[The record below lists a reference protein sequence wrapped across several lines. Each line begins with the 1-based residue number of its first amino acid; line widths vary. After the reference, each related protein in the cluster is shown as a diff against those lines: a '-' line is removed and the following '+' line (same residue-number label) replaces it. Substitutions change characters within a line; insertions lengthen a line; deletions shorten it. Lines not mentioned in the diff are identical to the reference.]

1 MLGGIYAIAAAG
13 LVITYESTGILNF
26 AFGSLA
32 YFIARFYYYLIV
44 QKGWSI
50 LPAATVTIVI
60 TAPVLGLVLYAVLFR
75 FLRLSSSLIK
85 VVATIGLSVA
95 LPALALLLFGNEAIL
110 LAPGLAPQP
119 VQLVHVGG
127 VAITMDQIIV
137 YACVVAT
144 VVIGA
149 LVLRYTDVGLR
160 VRAMVDSEAM
170 TALSGTNPGAI
181 SAGVWAVSTFF
192 AGLAGV
198 LAAPVIGLQP
208 GNFTLLV
215 AAAFAAVIA
224 AKLRS
229 LPIAVAVG
237 LAIGVTGSLVE
248 RYMPPG
254 SSLTTAVIPSIPFAF
269 ILVFLV
275 FHARRGRVSED
286 AGIGGAL
293 DRAIMP
299 HGGNASAIER
309 GMEHGGEVAVASTST
324 STGIDGPGGTR
335 PSSRW
340 ADVVGRNGGTVLVV
354 GAVIVLPLLLDNFWM
369 GLVAEGIA
377 FAVIFLSYTLV
388 TGEGGMIW
396 LCQVTFAG
404 VGALTTAQL
413 ATVHGWPLLAAVV
426 AGGLVAALMGIVIGF
441 LTIRL
446 GDLYVA
452 LVTLTFGLLMETLVF
467 SRDLFIKFGVG
478 VSVPRPEFA
487 EGDQAFAYLM
497 IAVFLVIAVFIV
509 NLRRSTTGMAL
520 NAVRW
525 SEPAARTV
533 GLSPLKMK
541 VLVSG
546 LAAFVAGVGG
556 GFLAS
561 YLKVALPVNYATLAG
576 MVWLAILVGLGARS
590 TVAALVA
597 GLTFTVF
604 PEIISRNFPTSFAQ
618 VPPLLFGLTA
628 IVVARHPDGALSM
641 QGDQFR
647 ALLARLSPR
656 RAPPALAADDVRVA
670 RDAPRIVSPPVAAVP
685 AGVPVLAATDVTVRF
700 GGLVALSDVSL
711 EVEAGT
717 IVGLVGPNGA
727 GKSTLFGVVSGI
739 LRAETGRVSL
749 AGVDVTRATPQ
760 ARSLHGLART
770 FQQPELFMGLT
781 VREHLVLAR
790 RAHHARR
797 RLWADLVDG
806 HAWRAADPDEDEHVD
821 ALLDLLGLS
830 ALAGA
835 PVAGLPLGI
844 SRRIEVGRALATSP
858 SVVLLD
864 EPSSGLDGRETRQ
877 LANALTRVVDES
889 GVALLLV
896 EHDVEMVL
904 GLSQVVS
911 VLEFGV
917 LIAHGPPEAIRQSP
931 EVRAAYLG
939 TEVPSTAPA
948 PEPAS
953 APGH

>member
-1 MLGGIYAIAAAG
+1 M
-13 LVITYESTGILNF
+13 
-26 AFGSLA
+26 
-32 YFIARFYYYLIV
+32 
-44 QKGWSI
+44 
-50 LPAATVTIVI
+50 
-60 TAPVLGLVLYAVLFR
+60 
-75 FLRLSSSLIK
+75 
-85 VVATIGLSVA
+85 
-95 LPALALLLFGNEAIL
+95 
-110 LAPGLAPQP
+110 
-119 VQLVHVGG
+119 
-127 VAITMDQIIV
+127 
-137 YACVVAT
+137 
-144 VVIGA
+144 
-149 LVLRYTDVGLR
+149 
-160 VRAMVDSEAM
+160 
-170 TALSGTNPGAI
+170 
-181 SAGVWAVSTFF
+181 
-192 AGLAGV
+192 
-198 LAAPVIGLQP
+198 
-208 GNFTLLV
+208 
-215 AAAFAAVIA
+215 
-224 AKLRS
+224 
-229 LPIAVAVG
+229 
-237 LAIGVTGSLVE
+237 
-248 RYMPPG
+248 
-254 SSLTTAVIPSIPFAF
+254 
-269 ILVFLV
+269 
-275 FHARRGRVSED
+275 
-286 AGIGGAL
+286 
-293 DRAIMP
+293 
-299 HGGNASAIER
+299 
-309 GMEHGGEVAVASTST
+309 
-324 STGIDGPGGTR
+324 
-335 PSSRW
+335 
-340 ADVVGRNGGTVLVV
+340 V

-656 RAPPALAADDVRVA
+656 RAPPVLAADDVRVA

-717 IVGLVGPNGA
+717 IGGLVGPNGA

-749 AGVDVTRATPQ
+749 AGVDVTARHRRPAHCRGSR
-760 ARSLHGLART
+760 ARSSSPSSSWASPCASISCSRGART
-770 FQQPELFMGLT
+770 T
-781 VREHLVLAR
+781 LAV
-790 RAHHARR
+790 ASGPTSSTGARGGR
-797 RLWADLVDG
+797 PIPTRTSTST
-806 HAWRAADPDEDEHVD
+806 RS
-821 ALLDLLGLS
+821 LDLLGLS

-877 LANALTRVVDES
+877 LANALTRVVDDS

-917 LIAHGPPEAIRQSP
+917 LIAHGPPEAIRESP
-931 EVRAAYLG
+931 KVRAAYLG
-939 TEVPSTAPA
+939 TEVPSTARA